1 MEKVSTLR
9 MDTEI
14 TKKTINVFD
23 IMYIYTGD
31 A

>member
-31 A
+31 D

>member
-1 MEKVSTLR
+1 

-23 IMYIYTGD
+23 FMYIYTSD
-31 A
+31 D